1 MKNLSNL
8 SKEQIVNYIKQV
20 GPCISAVESE
30 EINEGIKKS
39 FYIIRQ
45 LFQIISPKYGGG
57 SRWLKTNGKT
67 SCVALH
73 RDGDN
78 IHAAGNII
86 GKFRTSKGRIVQ
98 FELIEGG
105 GAPGPLCYFN
115 DKDIYNKRW
124 VSKSGVQDGKI
135 YGWKDLEYER
145 IPGTEDEYVDFSLED
160 CKILIKDLTEQLI
173 NKYNK

>member
-20 GPCISAVESE
+20 GPCISAAESE

-45 LFQIISPKYGGG
+45 LFQIISPTYGKG
-57 SRWLKTNGKT
+57 SGWLKTNGRT

-73 RDGDN
+73 RDGDK

-86 GKFRTSKGRIVQ
+86 GKFRTSKGRIIQ

-105 GAPGPLCYFN
+105 GAPGPLCYFKN
-115 DKDIYNKRW
+115 KDIYNKRW
-124 VSKSGVQDGKI
+124 ISKSGVQDGKV
-135 YGWKDLEYER
+135 YAWKDLEYER